1 MRGFL
6 LLMAVAGGLLMGVL
20 GRTQEA
26 SVLPSDPVPASSA
39 GPGESEDNPNPG
51 VLTAQQRERLKGLI
65 PRTFR
70 KLERRDRVHI
80 VALGDSV
87 TRVYTPVPDTSEDF
101 IEGYVAKFGT
111 MLAKRFF
118 YTGGVRMV
126 NAPKGKRQKWDE
138 HLGKEIQVENLA
150 VGGRT
155 AVDALQYLTTTA
167 FLNDPD
173 LVLVNYGINDSKQNL
188 SLDTYRRSLS
198 QVVEE
203 CRRRGVDVIVMAPN
217 LIRGFP
223 EPVEWGLT
231 RPYATVAEE
240 VAAENSVFFMDFG
253 KYTASLGGAV
263 PANYESE
270 AAITQVSDR
279 LHTMFHFEAGKP
291 DDDLHPNHETQKFMG
306 SALYENLLNET
317 KATAYK
323 VTAKAHARG
332 EEVVVTLTV
341 RSQVEEDRQVHLC
354 ALPVGHWLTA
364 TSTNHSFLLAAG
376 KKQEIELIYRTP
388 GQPGSGAL
396 EVSTDLGDGLARLS
410 YLIADDRQTELHD
423 CVTRLNPVGVEW
435 ISKAMT
441 DVTDTIQIQWAFLNG
456 SKEAVA
462 GQYVFFF
469 GDQKAEGTFELPPV
483 GSVQY
488 FVSFSPGFAK
498 DLLRKKFPVRLEAT
512 VNGQKLVYRREMEFT
527 RDIVLGQKVPLQSQS
542 DYAET
547 RSGLLKVAPDDQE
560 ASLRIDADETW
571 LYFTTTMPGRNLQLI
586 EDPTGGNP
594 PFALLAEVRLD
605 ARPTEEC
612 RTFGYVDFLRF
623 QAGVTDGPGTVDRPP
638 LAVFGNGYD
647 QTLDRAGFPVALKT
661 NADGTKRFEFRI
673 PWVYLYRNERKLEQ
687 RDGILGLSFS
697 LRLPT
702 PGEAGP
708 QFPPER
714 TWLLNDP
721 GMSPRDARGLVTLRL
736 VTATGLAPSWSARLY

>member
-26 SVLPSDPVPASSA
+26 SVLPSDTVPASSA

-51 VLTAQQRERLKGLI
+51 VLTAQQRERLKGFI

-80 VALGDSV
+80 VALGDNV

-306 SALYENLLNET
+306 SALYENLVNET

-396 EVSTDLGDGLARLS
+396 EVSTDLG
-410 YLIADDRQTELHD
+410 
-423 CVTRLNPVGVEW
+423 
-435 ISKAMT
+435 
-441 DVTDTIQIQWAFLNG
+441 
-456 SKEAVA
+456 
-462 GQYVFFF
+462 
-469 GDQKAEGTFELPPV
+469 
-483 GSVQY
+483 
-488 FVSFSPGFAK
+488 
-498 DLLRKKFPVRLEAT
+498 
-512 VNGQKLVYRREMEFT
+512 
-527 RDIVLGQKVPLQSQS
+527 
-542 DYAET
+542 
-547 RSGLLKVAPDDQE
+547 
-560 ASLRIDADETW
+560 
-571 LYFTTTMPGRNLQLI
+571 
-586 EDPTGGNP
+586 
-594 PFALLAEVRLD
+594 
-605 ARPTEEC
+605 
-612 RTFGYVDFLRF
+612 
-623 QAGVTDGPGTVDRPP
+623 
-638 LAVFGNGYD
+638 
-647 QTLDRAGFPVALKT
+647 
-661 NADGTKRFEFRI
+661 
-673 PWVYLYRNERKLEQ
+673 
-687 RDGILGLSFS
+687 
-697 LRLPT
+697 
-702 PGEAGP
+702 
-708 QFPPER
+708 
-714 TWLLNDP
+714 
-721 GMSPRDARGLVTLRL
+721 
-736 VTATGLAPSWSARLY
+736 